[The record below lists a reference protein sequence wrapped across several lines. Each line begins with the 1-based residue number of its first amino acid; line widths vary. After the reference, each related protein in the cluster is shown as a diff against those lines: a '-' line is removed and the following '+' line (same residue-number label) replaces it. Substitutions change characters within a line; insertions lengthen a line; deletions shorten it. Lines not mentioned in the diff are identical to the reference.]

1 MNTKTA
7 ELPSEEITK
16 KVKEIV
22 IAALY
27 AKGNIKDIDEAVPL
41 TSLGLDSLN
50 VVDIF
55 IGLEREFDIELDEAD
70 LDMSVV
76 ESVNSLVD
84 YVKSLLH

>member
-7 ELPSEEITK
+7 DLSPEEITR

-55 IGLEREFDIELDEAD
+55 MGLEREFGIELDEAD

-76 ESVNSLVD
+76 ESVKSLVA
-84 YVKSLLH
+84 YVRSLAK

>member
-7 ELPSEEITK
+7 DLSPEEITR
-16 KVKEIV
+16 KVKKIV

-55 IGLEREFDIELDEAD
+55 IGLEREFGIELDEAD

-76 ESVNSLVD
+76 ESVKSLVA
-84 YVKSLLH
+84 YVTSLAK